1 MGFGTLFFGY
11 FLLLDIAYYLI
22 TDVIAAAIMAYALS
36 KLSTVNRGFKAALIA
51 SLVFLVFSA
60 AEFAYGAYEML
71 FTPPNNPALIS
82 YSAALRNVIISILTF
97 TALEGMRDVSAEVGL
112 ELLSKKCKIAA
123 YATLPVYLIAIIAE
137 TPALLSFTTT
147 YVAAI
152 IGVSS
157 ILITLILI
165 IVNLTI
171 IHSCYCGICMPEE
184 NEQQSSSKKKKK
196 ESFLDSYKRQRD
208 ERKEALFERT
218 SNGKKTDNKR
228 N

>member
-36 KLSTVNRGFKAALIA
+36 KLSTVNHGFKAALIA

-60 AEFAYGAYEML
+60 TEFGYGAYEML
-71 FTPPNNPALIS
+71 FTPSDNPALIT
-82 YSAALRNVIISILTF
+82 YGAVARNVIISILTF

-112 ELLSKKCKIAA
+112 KPLSKKCRISS
-123 YATLPVYLIAIIAE
+123 YATLPVYLLAIIAE
-137 TPALLSFTTT
+137 TPALLSFATT

-152 IGVSS
+152 IGVCSM
-157 ILITLILI
+157 LITLVFV
-165 IVNLTI
+165 IVNLTT
-171 IHSCYCGICMPEE
+171 IHACYCGICMPEE
-184 NEQQSSSKKKKK
+184 NEEKNSSKKKKQ
-196 ESFLDSYKRQRD
+196 ENFLDAYRRQRD
-208 ERKEALFERT
+208 ERKVAQIERASKSKK
-218 SNGKKTDNKR
+218 SNNKR